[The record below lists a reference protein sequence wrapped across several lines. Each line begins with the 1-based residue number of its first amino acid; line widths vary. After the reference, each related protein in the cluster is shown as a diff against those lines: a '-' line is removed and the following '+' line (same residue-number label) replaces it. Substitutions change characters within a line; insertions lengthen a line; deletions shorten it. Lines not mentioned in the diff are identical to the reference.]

1 MTLDWIT
8 RLTQLTFGAFE
19 DGQAFLAGVLAKIT
33 DPEKRAQ
40 AEAVLK
46 DPAAKDAV
54 TLMGDGVLAR
64 ADYSKSM
71 DALKKQ
77 TDDAQAKLAEATTLY
92 ERNQTWYE
100 ANKAALTDYP
110 TLKAELAKRGAGA
123 DDDDLDE
130 AERKRRRE
138 NPPPDPRKVAE
149 EVLNEQ
155 GRDYIQVS
163 AWLAAK
169 AVDHYQR
176 FGEPLDAMALV
187 NHPKLGKPVAG
198 QPGRVYS
205 LNDAYQET
213 FGERLAAKAKESHD
227 KEIETE
233 VQKRLGEERVKLQS
247 QPFPLRGGAEPSV
260 LDVLADKNGSAAHT
274 VDTAVAEYDRLQATR
289 GT

>member
-19 DGQAFLAGVLAKIT
+19 DGQAFLAGVLAKIS

-71 DALKKQ
+71 DATKKLA
-77 TDDAQAKLAEATTLY
+77 DDAKAKLDEATALY
-92 ERNQTWYE
+92 ERNQTWYD
-100 ANKAALTDYP
+100 ANKAALTEYP
-110 TLKAELAKRGAGA
+110 TLKAELAKRGEGG

-130 AERKRRRE
+130 HGRKKG
-138 NPPPDPRKVAE
+138 NPPPDPRKIAE
-149 EVLNEQ
+149 DVVNEQ
-155 GRDYIQVS
+155 GRSYIEVS
-163 AWLAAK
+163 AWMAGKVAFHSHL
-169 AVDHYQR
+169 
-176 FGEPLDAMALV
+176 FGEPFDPTELLA
-187 NHPKLGKPVAG
+187 NPKLGKPIAG

-205 LNDAYQET
+205 LNDAYQEK
-213 FGERLAAKAKESHD
+213 FGERLAAKQKEAHD

-233 VQKRLGEERVKLQS
+233 VQKRMTEERSKLAT

-274 VDTAVAEYDRLQATR
+274 VDTAVAEYERLSTAR